1 MNPDAIPV
9 GGVPLAGFG
18 SFYAGGRQ
26 VRIEG
31 QPIAR
36 IQFTPTVDFDWDPNG
51 LFHIEQAYAQW
62 FVPADRRHERPI
74 VLLHGGGF
82 TGTMWEA
89 TPDGRPGWLQNFL
102 AEGYPVYVVDNV
114 ERGRAGWCPF
124 PSLWPGPP
132 ILRSAEEA
140 WSLFRIGAAENF
152 AARRPFDPQRFPT
165 GAFDELIRGS
175 VPRFPR
181 QTDDAAVRALD
192 AVLAKIGRPV
202 ALVAHSQGGEI
213 ALRTALSAPE
223 RVAALVLVESSG
235 FPPAGAAVGFPVLQV
250 VGDHLDATPLWI
262 DLAARYRAFATEL
275 KRRGTRNDAWFLAER
290 GVRGNSHMPM
300 LDDNSAEIAR
310 EIGAWLGAI

>member
-1 MNPDAIPV
+1 VNPGDTPV

-51 LFHIEQAYAQW
+51 LFHIEQAYVQW
-62 FVPADRRHERPI
+62 FVPAERRHDLPI

-89 TPDGRPGWLQNFL
+89 TPDGRSGWLQDFL
-102 AEGYPVYVVDNV
+102 AEGYAVYVVDNV

-124 PSLWPGPP
+124 PSLWPGPA

-140 WSLFRIGAAENF
+140 WSLFRIGAAAGF
-152 AARRPFDPQRFPT
+152 SARRPFDPQRFPVA
-165 GAFDELIRGS
+165 AFDELIRGS

-181 QTDDAAVRALD
+181 QTDDAAVLALD

-202 ALVAHSQGGEI
+202 ALLAHSQGGDI
-213 ALRTALSAPE
+213 ALRAALGAPE

-235 FPPAGAAVGFPVLQV
+235 FPPDGAAVGFPVLQV

-262 DLAARYRAFATEL
+262 GLARRYRAFATAL
-275 KRRGTRNDAWFLAER
+275 ARQGTRNDAWFLAER

-300 LDDNSAEIAR
+300 MDDNSAQIAG
-310 EIGAWLGAI
+310 EIGAWLRTI